1 MSESATDNLQEAA
14 LQRAYRAMLLA
25 GSRAGADGDCSDP
38 LDRSLIGQ
46 APHVPDE
53 PTEAEVLC
61 LVEHLAYSIAYFVTD
76 YKWLN
81 GYPGGKQLEFRP
93 VMGVCWI
100 APLRPDVVTVYIDS
114 KAYLM
119 PSAWLPAQWQAQASG
134 R

>member
-1 MSESATDNLQEAA
+1 
-14 LQRAYRAMLLA
+14 MLLA

-38 LDRSLIGQ
+38 IDRSLIGQ

-76 YKWLN
+76 MRLN
-81 GYPGGKQLEFRP
+81 DERYPGGQQLEYRP

-100 APLRPDVVTVYIDS
+100 APLCPDVVTVYIDD

-119 PSAWLPAQWQAQASG
+119 PSAWLPAQWQAQLSG